1 MIRAAQLAGYSSVVR
16 VERNDA
22 ATITRTLDRGAGGVQ
37 VPQAPQV
44 PSTGSLPTGALSKD
58 SLLQQAK
65 GMVSDLTSMKSSGKL
80 DAAQTK
86 QVDTMLPKAQS
97 VTGELEKP
105 SVPPNKLTQ
114 LASQLSD
121 LQKQLTALKGMI
133 K

>member
-1 MIRAAQLAGYSSVVR
+1 MTQRILLALFIVAAFLASPLVTH
-16 VERNDA
+16 A
-22 ATITRTLDRGAGGVQ
+22 QMPGGVQ

-121 LQKQLTALKGMI
+121 LQKQWTTLKGLI

>member
-1 MIRAAQLAGYSSVVR
+1 MAQRILIVLSMLSIFLGAPLAV
-16 VERNDA
+16 DA
-22 ATITRTLDRGAGGVQ
+22 QMPGGVQ

-44 PSTGSLPTGALSKD
+44 PGTGSIPTSLPSKD

-86 QVDTMLPKAQS
+86 QVDGMLPKAQS
-97 VTGELEKP
+97 LTTELEKP
-105 SVPPNKLTQ
+105 QVPPNKLTQ
-114 LASQLSD
+114 LASALSD
-121 LQKQLTALKGMI
+121 LQKQLATLKGLI

>member
-1 MIRAAQLAGYSSVVR
+1 MAQRILIALSMLSIFLGAPLAV
-16 VERNDA
+16 DA
-22 ATITRTLDRGAGGVQ
+22 QMPGGVQ

-44 PSTGSLPTGALSKD
+44 PGTGSIPTSLPSKD

-86 QVDTMLPKAQS
+86 QVDGMLPKAQS
-97 VTGELEKP
+97 LTTELEKP
-105 SVPPNKLTQ
+105 QVPPNKLTQ
-114 LASQLSD
+114 LASALSD
-121 LQKQLTALKGMI
+121 LQKQLATLKGLI

>member
-1 MIRAAQLAGYSSVVR
+1 MTQRILIALFIVSAFLASPLAAQAQMP
-16 VERNDA
+16 
-22 ATITRTLDRGAGGVQ
+22 GGV
-37 VPQAPQV
+37 QV
-44 PSTGSLPTGALSKD
+44 PSTGSVPTSALSKD

-65 GMVSDLTSMKSSGKL
+65 GLVSDLTSMKSSGKL

-86 QVDTMLPKAQS
+86 QVDSMIPKAQS
-97 VTGELEKP
+97 VTSELEKP

-121 LQKQLTALKGMI
+121 LQKQWTTLKGMI

>member
-1 MIRAAQLAGYSSVVR
+1 MAQRILIALSMLSIFLGAPLGV
-16 VERNDA
+16 DA
-22 ATITRTLDRGAGGVQ
+22 QMPGGVQ

-44 PSTGSLPTGALSKD
+44 PGTGSIPTSLPSKD

-86 QVDTMLPKAQS
+86 QVDGMLPKAQS
-97 VTGELEKP
+97 LTTELEKP
-105 SVPPNKLTQ
+105 QVPPNKLTQ
-114 LASQLSD
+114 LASSLSD
-121 LQKQLTALKGMI
+121 LQKQLATLKGLI